1 MSRDE
6 LSVEELRERH
16 AAQIDSLLAENARL
30 RRALEGEI
38 DPSLLPGPRPEPRG
52 VMAAV
57 KALVPI
63 RWHGPLGRVRR
74 KLTGR

>member
-1 MSRDE
+1 MTGEE
-6 LSVEELRERH
+6 LSIEELKQRH
-16 AAQIDSLLAENARL
+16 AAQIDSLLAENALL

-52 VMAAV
+52 IVAAV

-63 RWHGPLGRVRR
+63 RWHRQLGKVRR
-74 KLTGR
+74 RLTGR

>member
-1 MSRDE
+1 MSGED
-6 LSVEELRERH
+6 LSIEELRERH

-52 VMAAV
+52 VVAAA
-57 KALVPI
+57 KALIPR
-63 RWHGPLGRVRR
+63 RWHGSLGKIRR
-74 KLTGR
+74 RLTRR